1 MFPRGDSTANVISW
15 EYRRRI
21 GASALVTIH
30 AYLALANPWNLEEN
44 YGNSTRLRSPGA
56 SRV

>member
-15 EYRRRI
+15 EYRRI

-30 AYLALANPWNLEEN
+30 AYLALANPWNFEKN
-44 YGNSTRLRSPGA
+44 YGNSR
-56 SRV
+56 